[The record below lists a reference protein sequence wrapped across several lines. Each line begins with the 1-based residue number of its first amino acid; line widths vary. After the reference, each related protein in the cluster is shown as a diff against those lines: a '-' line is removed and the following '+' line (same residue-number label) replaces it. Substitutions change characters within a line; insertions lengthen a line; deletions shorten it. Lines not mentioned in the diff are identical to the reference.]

1 MKYKILVALWNMLM
15 IVLFVLC
22 GCLFGMLAVVS
33 IFIYLPKIMLMVTGG
48 GSIDFIH
55 WFMLSTVIMGV
66 ISSMNHY
73 VCKNIATRW
82 TIKSTGR
89 GRL

>member
-1 MKYKILVALWNMLM
+1 MRYKIFVALWNMLM

-48 GSIDFIH
+48 GSIDFIY
-55 WFMLSTVIMGV
+55 WFMLSTVIMG
-66 ISSMNHY
+66 IITSMNHC
-73 VCKNIATRW
+73 VCKHIATRW

-89 GRL
+89 GKL